1 MEPIYLDHN
10 ATTPVDPAVV
20 EAMLPFLSECYGNA
34 SSVHSFGR
42 DAKVALERARETIA
56 GVINCEPSELYF
68 TSGGTESDN
77 IAVLGTAYRYRN
89 KKKHLV
95 VGATEH
101 HAVIE
106 PAEHLHHNEG
116 LALDFLPVDSDGFAA
131 PDRLAELVTDQT
143 ALVSVMHGNNETG
156 ALQDIAALT
165 AVTHER
171 GVLFHTDAVQ
181 SIGKV
186 AVDVKTLGVDLLSLT
201 GHKIYGP
208 KGTGALFIRQSVKIA
223 PLFYGGAHE
232 KKRRPG
238 TENVAGAVGL
248 AKALEIAEQRREP
261 DFTRLSELADYFIDK
276 VTAAIPDSFLNSPRT
291 RRIPPTINFS
301 FPGAEGESIILSL
314 DLKGIAA
321 SSGSACT
328 SGATEPSHVLT
339 AMGIPPERGQA
350 AVRFSMG
357 RTTTREQM
365 DYVLEILPPIIE
377 RLRAMSP
384 TYRQSRA

>member
-20 EAMLPFLSECYGNA
+20 EAMLPYLNEGYGNA
-34 SSVHSFGR
+34 SSVHMFGR
-42 DAKVALERARETIA
+42 DAKVALEQARETIA

-77 IAVLGTAYRYRN
+77 IAVLGTAYQYR
-89 KKKHLV
+89 KKKTHLV
-95 VGATEH
+95 GGATEH

-106 PAEHLHHNEG
+106 PVEHLHHHEG
-116 LALDFLPVDSDGFAA
+116 FGLDLLPVDSEGFASA
-131 PDRLAELVTDQT
+131 TELAKLITDHT
-143 ALVSVMHGNNETG
+143 CLVSVMHGNNETG
-156 ALQDIAALT
+156 SVQDIAALT
-165 AVTHER
+165 AVTRER

-186 AVDVKTLGVDLLSLT
+186 EVDVKQLGVDMLSLT

-208 KGTGALFIRQSVKIA
+208 KGTGALFIRQGVKIA
-223 PLFYGGAHE
+223 PLFYGGSHE
-232 KKRRPG
+232 KRRRPG

-248 AKALEIAEQRREP
+248 ARALEIAERQREP
-261 DFTRLSELADYFIDK
+261 DFTRLSELADYFIEK
-276 VTAAIPDSFLNSPRT
+276 ITIAVPDTYLNSPRT
-291 RRIPPTINFS
+291 RRIPQTINLS

-314 DLKGIAA
+314 DLKGVAA

-339 AMGIPPERGQA
+339 AMGVPLERGQA

-357 RTTTREQM
+357 RVTTREHM
-365 DYVLEILPPIIE
+365 DYVIEVLPPIIE

-384 TYRQSRA
+384 TYRQSQA